1 MYKVIL
7 FDLDGTLTES
17 GEGITKSV
25 QYALERIGKPEP
37 DLGKLKVF
45 IGPPLMEMFMQYA
58 QIDEA
63 TAKQAVEIYR
73 ERYSVTGIFEN
84 AVYPGIENMLAQLEK
99 KGYILAVASSKPEVY
114 VRQILDHF
122 GLTRYF
128 TEIGGSELNGRR
140 TNKTEVIEDV
150 LKRLNMDKHRDQVIM
165 VGDKEHD
172 VYGARKAGLECIAV
186 SFGYGTE
193 EVYVSE
199 VPHIHHSSDNDS
211 PEYLRSLSRL
221 QKPVRLPVQF
231 PVLPQCFPAVLLI
244 RYVCLFF
251 SYFFP
256 FLSLSEISFLHFL
269 NTNHFYGLSFG

>member
-37 DLGKLKVF
+37 DLEKLKVF
-45 IGPPLMEMFMQYA
+45 VGPPLMEMFMKYA
-58 QIDEA
+58 QIDEEI
-63 TAKQAVEIYR
+63 AKKAVEIYR

-84 AVYPGIENMLAQLEK
+84 AVYPGIEDMLAQLEK

-128 TEIGGSELNGRR
+128 AEIGGSEMSGRR
-140 TNKTEVIEDV
+140 TNKTEVIEEV
-150 LKRLNMDKHRDQVIM
+150 LKRLNMDKHRNQVIM

-193 EVYVSE
+193 EELKKAEPLKIV
-199 VPHIHHSSDNDS
+199 DS
-211 PEYLRSLSRL
+211 AEGI
-221 QKPVRLPVQF
+221 VD
-231 PVLPQCFPAVLLI
+231 
-244 RYVCLFF
+244 FF
-251 SYFFP
+251 A
-256 FLSLSEISFLHFL
+256 
-269 NTNHFYGLSFG
+269 

>member
-37 DLGKLKVF
+37 DLEKLKVF

-99 KGYILAVASSKPEVY
+99 KGYM
-114 VRQILDHF
+114 RQILDHF

-193 EVYVSE
+193 EELKQAEPLKIV
-199 VPHIHHSSDNDS
+199 DS
-211 PEYLRSLSRL
+211 AEGI
-221 QKPVRLPVQF
+221 VD
-231 PVLPQCFPAVLLI
+231 
-244 RYVCLFF
+244 FF
-251 SYFFP
+251 A
-256 FLSLSEISFLHFL
+256 
-269 NTNHFYGLSFG
+269 